1 MARPK
6 KEKPNRAD
14 GLYEIKVTIGK
25 KLDGSLIRKS
35 FYSSISKEDAKRQ
48 AAEYKIESE
57 VVNRTG
63 IGYVYKDASFGEWAL
78 TWLEKYKKPDVNIN
92 TYRFTYE
99 NTVKKHLIPYFGAA
113 KLTDIKPIDC
123 KEFFASKN
131 DLSESM
137 LEKMLMCL
145 NGIFNA
151 AIENDLCYKN
161 PARNITYSTNHTKAD
176 KKVYSDE
183 QIKIVEDFAANR
195 MPEVI
200 LLLET
205 GLRRGELLGLR
216 AEDFDLKEQTISVNR
231 SIADIKGG
239 TKVMPPKWNSYRTNP
254 LSRRVLEVLEQNRC
268 RGGYIFPGVDGM
280 TPQSPNTWSQK
291 LKRFMNEM
299 STANPSVPVLSAH
312 ELRHTYGTK
321 LRRDGIDIFT
331 IQKIMGHKDIK
342 ITTEVY
348 VKNELETLKK
358 AMANNLK

>member
-14 GLYEIKVTIGK
+14 GLYEVKITIGK

-35 FYSSISKEDAKRQ
+35 FYSSISKDDAKRQ
-48 AAEYKIESE
+48 ADEYKIQSE
-57 VVNRTG
+57 VANRTG
-63 IGYVYKDASFGEWAL
+63 VGFVNKNATFNDWAL
-78 TWLEKYKKPDVNIN
+78 TWLEKYKKPDVNTN

-99 NTVKKHLIPYFGAA
+99 NTVKNHLIPYFGSVG
-113 KLTDIKPIDC
+113 LTDIKPIDC
-123 KEFFASKN
+123 KEFFATKN
-131 DLSESM
+131 HLSESM

-145 NGIFNA
+145 NGIFSA

-161 PARNITYSTNHTKAD
+161 PASNITYSTTHIKAN

-183 QIKIVEDFAANR
+183 QIEIVKEFATVK

-216 AEDFDLKEQTISVNR
+216 VEDIDFKEQTISVNR

-239 TKVMPPKWNSYRTNP
+239 TKIMPPKWDSYRTNP
-254 LSRRVLEVLEQNRC
+254 LSRRAIDVLQQSGC
-268 RGGYIFPGVDGM
+268 KAGYIFPAIDNIS
-280 TPQSPNTWSQK
+280 PQSPNTWSQK
-291 LKRFMNEM
+291 LKRFMIEM
-299 STANPSVPVLSAH
+299 SSAHPSVPVLSAH

-321 LRRDGIDIFT
+321 LRRDGVDIFT

-342 ITTEVY
+342 ITTRCISR
-348 VKNELETLKK
+348 TSLKCSK
-358 AMANNLK
+358 KPWQTT